1 MKDGIPPARQTIR
14 QGAGRPTKQQAEA
27 RFEQLLDT
35 ALDLFLEHGFER
47 ATIEMIATR
56 VSMTKR
62 TVYAKF
68 EDKASLFL
76 AAVSRAIERVMVPD
90 QALDALDGDDLET
103 ALIAVARLRLR
114 HLLTAEGLK
123 LQRIVNTESYRFPAI
138 MTEAFERG
146 AGPIIDFV
154 ARQLRRHALPGT
166 AAHDRPELA
175 AASFMSMVIGGPVRM
190 IVSGM
195 NMTDDEIEERITFT
209 VRLFVEGV
217 RTV

>member
-1 MKDGIPPARQTIR
+1 MKDGIPPACPAFR

-35 ALDLFLEHGFER
+35 ALDLFLEHGYER
-47 ATIEMIATR
+47 ATIEMIATQ

-68 EDKASLFL
+68 DDKAALFL
-76 AAVSRAIERVMVPD
+76 ASVSRAIERVMVPG
-90 QALDALDGDDLET
+90 QALDALEGDDLET

-114 HLLTAEGLK
+114 HLMTAEGLK

-138 MTEAFERG
+138 MTESFERG
-146 AGPIIDFV
+146 AGPIVDFI

-166 AAHDRPELA
+166 AAYDRPELA

-190 IVSGM
+190 IVSGRT
-195 NMTDDEIEERITFT
+195 MTNDEIEERIAFT
-209 VRLFVEGV
+209 VRLFVEGI